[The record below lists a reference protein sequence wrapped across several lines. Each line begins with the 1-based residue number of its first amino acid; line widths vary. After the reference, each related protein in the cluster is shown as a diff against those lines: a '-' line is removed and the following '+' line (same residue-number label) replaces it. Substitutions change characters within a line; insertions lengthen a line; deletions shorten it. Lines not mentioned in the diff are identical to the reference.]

1 MLGNTRIRQLV
12 TDNQLIDN
20 FNEECLRNCSYR
32 LRVGK
37 LIKPGGAEV
46 LDFNPEKKENRLCS
60 LWRKIGMSL
69 FHDQEIQGEPQFHVI
84 GKRYEL
90 KPNELIIFQ
99 TTEKIRM
106 PLSLSAS
113 YTALDSVAKQG
124 ILLINASIVEPGYEG
139 YLSGVLLNFSS
150 KSFYIKPNMEIVK
163 INFSRV
169 SGNVD
174 DKIHENVADYTED
187 LLEKAKNYTPTF
199 LDIKGIEN
207 DVIGKTARKVRRN
220 FVFGGVVLLFLLAF
234 CTLEPVIYNLV
245 WHDSWVPLTS
255 THIEYERSLQ
265 TRREMQIIDSL
276 IKKVDSLQIKL
287 DQQNVRKP
295 DPKPKRRI

>member
-1 MLGNTRIRQLV
+1 MLGNIRIRQLV
-12 TDNQLIDN
+12 VDIQLIDN

-46 LDFNPEKKENRLCS
+46 LDFNAEKKENWLCS
-60 LWRKIGMSL
+60 LWRLLGMSL
-69 FHDQEIQGEPQFHVI
+69 CHNQEIQEEPQLHIVS
-84 GKRYEL
+84 KRYEL
-90 KPNELIIFQ
+90 KPNELIVFQ

-106 PLSLSAS
+106 PLNLSAS
-113 YTALDSVAKQG
+113 YTALDSIAKQG

-163 INFSRV
+163 IHFSGV
-169 SGNVD
+169 SGDVD
-174 DKIHENVADYTED
+174 VRIHENITNYTED
-187 LLEKAKNYTPTF
+187 LLEKAKNYTRTF
-199 LDIKGIEN
+199 LDIEGIEN
-207 DVIGKTARKVRRN
+207 EVIGKTARRVRRN
-220 FVFGGVVLLFLLAF
+220 FVFGGIVLLFFLAF

-265 TRREMQIIDSL
+265 TRKEMQIIDSL

-287 DQQNVRKP
+287 DQHNAKKP
-295 DPKPKRRI
+295 DPKPKGRI